1 MFKDKLT
8 FSPVLRVLLVML
20 GCCLVIGGSAQQRQ
34 RDILYTIRYWNGDT
48 LLMQERLSPQEF
60 PHTFTPET
68 ESGLR
73 FLGWDRAAVPA
84 AGDMDFHAI
93 FAPILN
99 RHMPYLFSRED
110 GFLHP
115 DDPFTPDDLRSAL
128 NALASE
134 DAQSHFPE
142 LPEGNTLTVGQLKE
156 VMSVFY
162 PMSYRRAF
170 AGYEDKTPLTRAMAA
185 KILNTLLGRA
195 EETVSLGQYTV
206 DYADNLPTRPD
217 RADLLEAAISHTHG
231 DTHWEDVTLVT
242 LHEPGWELKKGIL
255 RHYDDNGYLY
265 TDTELPGGFTMDAQG
280 RYTSGSPALDKYVT
294 ELLAQ
299 LQEETPKASREE
311 LLRGAFNYVRDSFT
325 YLRKPAREMGETG
338 FEVEDALV
346 MFKTGMG
353 NCYNYASAFWAC
365 ARNLGYDA
373 KCIAGAI
380 GGARDKGLYPHS
392 WVKIEFDGK
401 MYIFDTEL
409 EMAKRKEKG
418 SYRSM
423 FKLTLAEASSWR
435 YTEKWVPPTE
445 DAK

>member
-8 FSPVLRVLLVML
+8 NPKALRVLLVML
-20 GCCLVIGGSAQQRQ
+20 GCCLVIGGSARQRQ

-48 LLMQERLSPQEF
+48 LLMHERLSPQEF

-73 FLGWDRAAVPA
+73 FLGWDKSAVPA

-93 FAPILN
+93 FAPILD

-142 LPEGNTLTVGQLKE
+142 LPEGKALTVGQLKE
-156 VMSVFY
+156 VMSIFY

-170 AGYEDKTPLTRAMAA
+170 ADLEDKTPLTRAEAA
-185 KILNTLLGRA
+185 GILNILLNRTG
-195 EETVSLGQYTV
+195 ETVSLRQDTQ

-217 RADLLEAAISHTHG
+217 RADLLEAAIPHTHG
-231 DTHWEDVTLVT
+231 DIPWEDVTLAP
-242 LHEPGWELKKGIL
+242 LHEPGWELKEGIL
-255 RHYDDNGYLY
+255 RMYDETGYLFIG
-265 TDTELPGGFTMDAQG
+265 TELPGGFTMDAQG
-280 RYTSGSPALDKYVT
+280 RYTSGSPALDKFVT
-294 ELLAQ
+294 ELLAR
-299 LQEETPKASREE
+299 LQEENPEADREE
-311 LLRGAFNYVRDSFT
+311 LLQAAYNHVRDSFT

-338 FEVEDALV
+338 FEIEDALE
-346 MFKTGMG
+346 MFKTGFG

-392 WVKIEFDGK
+392 WVKIQFDGNW
-401 MYIFDTEL
+401 YIFDAEQ
-409 EMAKRKEKG
+409 EMAKRKERG
-418 SYRSM
+418 YYRSM
-423 FKLTLAEASSWR
+423 FKLNLATASYWR

-445 DAK
+445 EAK